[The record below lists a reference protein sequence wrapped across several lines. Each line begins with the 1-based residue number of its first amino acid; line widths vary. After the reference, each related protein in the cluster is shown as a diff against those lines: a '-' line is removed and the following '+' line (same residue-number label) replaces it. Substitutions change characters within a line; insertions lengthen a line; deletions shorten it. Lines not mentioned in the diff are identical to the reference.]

1 MFSALIT
8 RLASTVFALVLLAAS
23 ILCLLEVSAGW
34 LGNDP
39 VLLGPNFAQYLRK
52 RAWDDQATGLII
64 IALAFSGVL
73 ALLVGIR
80 ANTRLTVQSNS
91 LIGVHIERRSLEQA
105 LARKL
110 EHLDGVDSARV
121 RASSKLVKVHLESK
135 RQYSREPIEQMAT
148 GKITNW
154 IRQYGIEPDVKVVLT
169 ARDKKA

>member
-8 RLASTVFALVLLAAS
+8 RLASTVFAMVLLAAS
-23 ILCLLEVSAGW
+23 ILCSLEISAGW

-39 VLLGPNFAQYLRK
+39 VLLGPNFAQDLRM
-52 RAWDDQATGLII
+52 RAWDDQAIGLII
-64 IALAFSGVL
+64 IALGVAGVV
-73 ALLVGIR
+73 ALFVGIR
-80 ANTRLTVQSNS
+80 ANTRLTIQSDS

-105 LARKL
+105 LSRKL

-121 RASSKLVKVHLESK
+121 RASSKLVKAQLESK

-148 GKITNW
+148 VEIINW

-169 ARDKKA
+169 ARDNKA